1 VEVGLTLSP
10 FSFSLTIRERAIL
23 VDKDATSTADVETLL
38 LC

>member
-10 FSFSLTIRERAIL
+10 FSFSLTMRERAIL
-23 VDKDATSTADVETLL
+23 FDKDATSTADVENPL